1 MSREAWRIAALLLP
15 GCSMN
20 TGRFEFPDTTGE
32 SAAPGDDDDA
42 DGDGVANLLEYA
54 QGTDPTLIS
63 DSAKATI
70 GFDTEGRVTVGFSWM
85 AEDRALVPQLESS
98 NGLTVWG
105 VLEIDLVLKNGR
117 LTTTLVIEDAR
128 TSLGCVSRLL
138 HRALSSTAT
147 KSHRCGSVWP
157 FSCIST
163 A

>member
-1 MSREAWRIAALLLP
+1 
-15 GCSMN
+15 MN

-98 NGLTVWG
+98 NDLTVWG